1 MEASYLLLI
10 LLCTGAS
17 GRSELQPVAEI
28 RDLDGQKVLD
38 NAAESVRAVYTPPL
52 RVWGTGS
59 PRMEGGALW
68 GTVSVLSW
76 LGISKALWHPVLVP
90 YCL

>member
-38 NAAESVRAVYTPPL
+38 NAAESVRAVYTP
-52 RVWGTGS
+52 R
-59 PRMEGGALW
+59 
-68 GTVSVLSW
+68 
-76 LGISKALWHPVLVP
+76 
-90 YCL
+90 